1 MIDWRIELATKVRE
15 EKAVIPY
22 NLCGGVPISHLFC
35 IYSVLNVKPPVGT
48 FNQEK
53 ALVGASSLIMKSSR
67 NLVSSCSVQVSW
79 LRWADMSV
87 LTVGGL
93 VFSSDPRLV
102 VAAARLG
109 PATLAWK
116 LYISEVSPADSGDY
130 QCQINTEPKQS
141 LDVTL
146 MVSGVSIDNQFYE

>member
-1 MIDWRIELATKVRE
+1 M
-15 EKAVIPY
+15 
-22 NLCGGVPISHLFC
+22 
-35 IYSVLNVKPPVGT
+35 LNGRSP
-48 FNQEK
+48 
-53 ALVGASSLIMKSSR
+53 LLGASSLIVKSSQ
-67 NLVSSCSVQVSW
+67 NIVSICSVQVSW

-116 LYISEVSPADSGDY
+116 LYISEVGPADSGDY

-146 MVSGVSIDNQFYE
+146 MVSGVSIDIQFYE

>member
-1 MIDWRIELATKVRE
+1 MSYWCLKSETASRRFQPGEGPSRGHLLDCEIFA
-15 EKAVIPY
+15 
-22 NLCGGVPISHLFC
+22 NLCF
-35 IYSVLNVKPPVGT
+35 T
-48 FNQEK
+48 F
-53 ALVGASSLIMKSSR
+53 
-67 NLVSSCSVQVSW
+67 VSSSSVQVSW

-102 VAAARLG
+102 VTAARLG

-146 MVSGVSIDNQFYE
+146 MVSGVSIEIFNSMNIKFN

>member
-1 MIDWRIELATKVRE
+1 M
-15 EKAVIPY
+15 
-22 NLCGGVPISHLFC
+22 
-35 IYSVLNVKPPVGT
+35 KPPVGT

-67 NLVSSCSVQVSW
+67 NFVSSCSVQVSW

-146 MVSGVSIDNQFYE
+146 MVSGVSIDIQFYE

>member
-1 MIDWRIELATKVRE
+1 MLNNPLTFMSFMTFV
-15 EKAVIPY
+15 
-22 NLCGGVPISHLFC
+22 LVPISHLFSIVSNLC
-35 IYSVLNVKPPVGT
+35 LT
-48 FNQEK
+48 F
-53 ALVGASSLIMKSSR
+53 
-67 NLVSSCSVQVSW
+67 VSSSSVQVSW

-146 MVSGVSIDNQFYE
+146 MVSGVSIEIFISMNIKFN

>member
-1 MIDWRIELATKVRE
+1 MI
-15 EKAVIPY
+15 
-22 NLCGGVPISHLFC
+22 
-35 IYSVLNVKPPVGT
+35 VKP
-48 FNQEK
+48 
-53 ALVGASSLIMKSSR
+53 SR
-67 NLVSSCSVQVSW
+67 NFVSICSVQVSW

-146 MVSGVSIDNQFYE
+146 MVSGVSIDIQLNE

>member
-1 MIDWRIELATKVRE
+1 M
-15 EKAVIPY
+15 
-22 NLCGGVPISHLFC
+22 
-35 IYSVLNVKPPVGT
+35 
-48 FNQEK
+48 
-53 ALVGASSLIMKSSR
+53 
-67 NLVSSCSVQVSW
+67 
-79 LRWADMSV
+79 

-109 PATLAWK
+109 PATLALK

-146 MVSGVSIDNQFYE
+146 MVSGVSRYSIL

>member
-1 MIDWRIELATKVRE
+1 MVCRHLRDCEIFA
-15 EKAVIPY
+15 
-22 NLCGGVPISHLFC
+22 NLRL
-35 IYSVLNVKPPVGT
+35 T
-48 FNQEK
+48 F
-53 ALVGASSLIMKSSR
+53 
-67 NLVSSCSVQVSW
+67 VSSCSVQVSW

-146 MVSGVSIDNQFYE
+146 MVSGVSIEIFISMKIKFN